1 MKTEDIVYALFI
13 VIVFL
18 VMYAYSISIV
28 STTTI
33 RNNWDTYKCNPAYMP
48 FSQQIKGV
56 DPEENMASCM
66 NNMAGDAMQYVLE
79 PVKASI
85 EVINVLFDTITTT
98 MADLQDFA
106 SGMASGNSSMFSSLF
121 DSFGDITSMFSGI
134 TNNLLD
140 AVYRTSSI
148 ASVLQYMSQG
158 VTLTSESLFNALCF
172 HPDTLVRLQDG
183 SEKYMKD
190 VVLGD
195 IIENGSIVE
204 GTLRLNNKDKD
215 GNIKNK
221 LYKIYDESREKNIY
235 VTGEHL
241 VLDKKTN
248 RYMRVEHYHK
258 AKKTENGSE
267 LLICLITSDHR
278 IVLGNEVF
286 WDWEDEWFYNSI

>member
-1 MKTEDIVYALFI
+1 MKTEDVIYALFI

-18 VMYAYSISIV
+18 VMYAYGISIM
-28 STTTI
+28 STSTI
-33 RNNWDTYKCNPAYMP
+33 RKNWDTYKCNPTYMP

-56 DPEENMASCM
+56 DPQENMASCM
-66 NNMAGDAMQYVLE
+66 NNMSGDAMQYVLE

-106 SGMASGNSSMFSSLF
+106 SDMASGNSSMFSSLF

-172 HPDTLVRLQDG
+172 HPDTLVTLQDG
-183 SEKYMKD
+183 SQKYMKD
-190 VVLGD
+190 LVLGD
-195 IIENGSIVE
+195 MIENGSVVE
-204 GTLRLNNKDKD
+204 GTLRLNNKDRRGK
-215 GNIKNK
+215 IKN
-221 LYKIYDESREKNIY
+221 
-235 VTGEHL
+235 T
-241 VLDKKTN
+241 
-248 RYMRVEHYHK
+248 
-258 AKKTENGSE
+258 
-267 LLICLITSDHR
+267 
-278 IVLGNEVF
+278 F
-286 WDWEDEWFYNSI
+286 

>member
-18 VMYAYSISIV
+18 VMYAYGISIM
-28 STTTI
+28 STSTI
-33 RNNWDTYKCNPAYMP
+33 RKNWDTYKCNPTYMP

-56 DPEENMASCM
+56 DPQENMASCM
-66 NNMAGDAMQYVLE
+66 NNMSGDAMQYVLE

-85 EVINVLFDTITTT
+85 EVINVLFETITTT

-106 SGMASGNSSMFSSLF
+106 SDMSSGNSSMFSSIF
-121 DSFGDITSMFSGI
+121 DSFGDITSIFSSI

-172 HPDTLVRLQDG
+172 HPDTLVTLQDG
-183 SEKYMKD
+183 SQKYMKD
-190 VVLGD
+190 LVLGD
-195 IIENGSIVE
+195 MIENGSVVE
-204 GTLRLNNKDKD
+204 GTLRLNNKDRRGKK
-215 GNIKNK
+215 KNTF
-221 LYKIYDESREKNIY
+221 YKIYDEWTQKNIY

-248 RYMRVEHYHK
+248 RYIRVEHYDK
-258 AKKTENGSE
+258 AQKTDKGSE
-267 LLICLITSDHR
+267 ILVCLITSDHR
-278 IVLGNEVF
+278 IVIGNEVF
-286 WDWEDEWFYNSI
+286 WDWEDEWFYK

>member
-1 MKTEDIVYALFI
+1 MKTEDVIYALFI

-18 VMYAYSISIV
+18 VMYAYGISIM
-28 STTTI
+28 STSTI
-33 RNNWDTYKCNPAYMP
+33 RKNWDTYKCNPTYMP

-56 DPEENMASCM
+56 DPQENMASCM
-66 NNMAGDAMQYVLE
+66 NNMSGDAMQYVLE

-106 SGMASGNSSMFSSLF
+106 SGLASGNSSMFSSIF
-121 DSFGDITSMFSGI
+121 DSFGDITSIFSSI

-172 HPDTLVRLQDG
+172 HPDTLVTLQDG
-183 SEKYMKD
+183 SQKYMKD
-190 VVLGD
+190 LVLGD
-195 IIENGSIVE
+195 MIENGSVVE
-204 GTLRLNNKDKD
+204 GTLRLNNKDRRGK
-215 GNIKNK
+215 IKNTF
-221 LYKIYDESREKNIY
+221 YKIYDEWTQKNIY

-248 RYMRVEHYHK
+248 RYVKVEHYDK
-258 AKKTENGSE
+258 AQKTDKGSE
-267 LLICLITSDHR
+267 ILVCLITSDHR
-278 IVLGNEVF
+278 IVIGNEVF
-286 WDWEDEWFYNSI
+286 WDWEDEWFYK

>member
-1 MKTEDIVYALFI
+1 MKTEDVLYALFI

-18 VMYAYSISIV
+18 VMYAYGISIM
-28 STTTI
+28 STSTI
-33 RNNWDTYKCNPAYMP
+33 RKNWDTYKCNPTYMP

-56 DPEENMASCM
+56 DPQENMASCM
-66 NNMAGDAMQYVLE
+66 NNMSGDAMQYVLE

-85 EVINVLFDTITTT
+85 EVINVLFETITTT
-98 MADLQDFA
+98 MAELQDFA

-190 VVLGD
+190 LVLGD
-195 IIENGSIVE
+195 IIENGSVVE
-204 GTLRLNNKDKD
+204 GTLRLNNKDKR
-215 GNIKNK
+215 GKIKNTF
-221 LYKIYDESREKNIY
+221 YKIYDECTQKNIY

-241 VLDKKTN
+241 VLDNKTN
-248 RYMRVEHYHK
+248 RYIRVEHYDK
-258 AKKTENGSE
+258 AQKTDKGSE
-267 LLICLITSDHR
+267 ILVCLITSDHR
-278 IVLGNEVF
+278 IVIGNEVF
-286 WDWEDEWFYNSI
+286 WDWEDEWFYK

>member
-56 DPEENMASCM
+56 DPQENMASCM
-66 NNMAGDAMQYVLE
+66 NNMSGDAMQYVLE

-85 EVINVLFDTITTT
+85 EVINVLFETITTT

-106 SGMASGNSSMFSSLF
+106 SDMSSGNSSMFSSIF
-121 DSFGDITSMFSGI
+121 DSFGDITSIFSSI

-172 HPDTLVRLQDG
+172 HPDTLVTLQDG
-183 SEKYMKD
+183 SQKYMKD
-190 VVLGD
+190 LVLGD
-195 IIENGSIVE
+195 MIENGSVVE
-204 GTLRLNNKDKD
+204 GTLRLNNKDRRGK
-215 GNIKNK
+215 IKNTF
-221 LYKIYDESREKNIY
+221 YKIYDEWTQKNIY

-248 RYMRVEHYHK
+248 RYVKVEHYDK
-258 AKKTENGSE
+258 AQKTDKGSE
-267 LLICLITSDHR
+267 ILVCLITSDHR
-278 IVLGNEVF
+278 IVIGNEVF
-286 WDWEDEWFYNSI
+286 WDWEDEWFYK

>member
-1 MKTEDIVYALFI
+1 MKTEDVVYSLFI

-18 VMYAYSISIV
+18 VMYAYGISIM

-56 DPEENMASCM
+56 DPQENMAGCM
-66 NNMAGDAMQYVLE
+66 KDMSGDAMQYVLE
-79 PVKASI
+79 PVEASI
-85 EVINVLFDTITTT
+85 DVINVLFDTITTT
-98 MADLQDFA
+98 MSDLQDFA
-106 SGMASGNSSMFSSLF
+106 STLADGNSDMFSSVF
-121 DSFGDITSMFSGI
+121 DTFGGI
-134 TNNLLD
+134 TDIFSSTTDKLLD

-158 VTLTSESLFNALCF
+158 VTFTSLSLFNALCF
-172 HPDTLVRLQDG
+172 HPDTLVTLQDG
-183 SEKYMKD
+183 RQKFMKEL
-190 VVLGD
+190 VLGD

-204 GTLRLNNKDKD
+204 GTLRLNNKDKR
-215 GNIKNK
+215 GRIKNTF
-221 LYKIYDESREKNIY
+221 YKIQDDVTNQSIY

-248 RYMRVEHYHK
+248 RYLRVEHYHK
-258 AKKTENGSE
+258 AVKTDIGSE
-267 LLICLITSDHR
+267 ELVCLITSDHR

-286 WDWEDEWFYNSI
+286 WDWEDEWFYK